1 LRFAAAPKVSLNKL
15 YPMIGDRATPG
26 TNTAR
31 RETGTF
37 LSGLYV
43 YPIKSCGGIAVEGWE
58 VDERGLR
65 HDRRWMLVDE
75 TGCFLSQR
83 RFPRMALIGVRIEPD
98 GLIVDAPGMPSL
110 EVSLQPPAGNL
121 MLARVWDDLVE
132 ASPVSDDADRW
143 FSEFLGVR
151 CRLIY
156 LPEESVRPVDPAHG
170 GPGDQVGLADGF
182 PFLLISE
189 ASLADL
195 NARLER
201 FVPMN
206 RFRPN
211 LVVRGCEP
219 FAEDGWKLARISQI
233 TFRIV
238 KPCAR
243 CTITT
248 VDQRTA
254 ATGKEPLRM
263 LARFRR
269 SGTKVLFGQ
278 NLVHNETGTLR
289 TGDPVEVIQAR

>member
-1 LRFAAAPKVSLNKL
+1 MP
-15 YPMIGDRATPG
+15 RATP
-26 TNTAR
+26 AR
-31 RETGTF
+31 RCPHSKGPDLAEAPSGIY

-43 YPIKSCGGIAVEGWE
+43 YPIKSAGGIPLEAGDA
-58 VDERGLR
+58 DERGLR

-75 TGCFLSQR
+75 TGLFISQR
-83 RFPRMALIGVRIEPD
+83 ELPRIALIGVRLERD
-98 GLIVDAPGMPSL
+98 GLVVDAPGMPSL
-110 EVSLQPPAGNL
+110 EVSLQPPAGRL
-121 MLARVWDDLVE
+121 MLAQVQDDLVE

-143 FSEFLGVR
+143 FSEFLDVGCKLV
-151 CRLIY
+151 Y
-156 LPEESVRPVDPAHG
+156 LPDESVRPVDPAYG

-195 NARLER
+195 NARLEQP
-201 FVPMN
+201 VPMN

-219 FAEDGWKLARISQI
+219 FAEDDWRLVRIGPI
-233 TFRIV
+233 TFRV
-238 KPCAR
+238 AKPCAR

-254 ATGKEPLRM
+254 ATGKEPLRT

-278 NLVHNETGTLR
+278 NLIHDETGIIR
-289 TGDPVEVIQAR
+289 TGDPVKVVQSR